1 MTLPREPRKLTVVR
15 RTLVLFLAL
24 SGCSRTVG
32 PVVVD
37 ATIDR
42 TGKLHTTRC
51 NLVQG
56 GWGCD
61 PSVDYE
67 DCRDETGTSVA
78 RPAVLPTK

>member
-1 MTLPREPRKLTVVR
+1 V
-15 RTLVLFLAL
+15 LVL

-42 TGKLHTTRC
+42 AGKLHTTRC

-56 GWGCD
+56 GWGWD

-67 DCRDETGTSVA
+67 DCRDETGAPIKRFDRSHA
-78 RPAVLPTK
+78 IAPLPSLPSN